1 MIAVLLAALAVAPTE
16 SVPRR
21 YAVVIGVNEPGRPG
35 QSPLSYADD
44 DAARFF
50 AFFSVV
56 SRDAALLSLLDD
68 ETQKL
73 YPEAVAVAELPEE
86 ERVLARVDALFERI
100 RADNRDGH
108 ETEFYFVYSGHGFV
122 DDHGEGHLAMR
133 GGTLSRTELYER
145 IIQRSPAKVNHLII
159 DACDAYFVVNSR
171 GDEDIEALLEKRA
184 LEFLARQT
192 LENFPNTG
200 AVLSTASKAESHE
213 WSEIRAGVFSHGVRS
228 ALVGAA
234 DADQDGR
241 VSYTEL
247 EAFVLAAISGVQHA
261 DANRAVYV
269 RAPKIDRL
277 RPVIDLRG
285 ADRMARLHLAAPVA
299 GRVALADEQGRRYAD
314 LHKASGYPL
323 ALALLPGRRYFV
335 RLDDLEYAV
344 PSDLRDVQLAQLKG
358 GPPRMAARGAIEDAF
373 ARGLFKV
380 PYGPA
385 LVDGF
390 RLGQDQRTDLV
401 VAPPRAGS
409 SALTIAKWGTAGA
422 AVVAG
427 GVAVGTFLAAD
438 SAHERF
444 RSASSFD
451 EETRADADVRRW
463 DSATNVA
470 LGAAISFGVT
480 AGILFV
486 VDAVTE

>member
-1 MIAVLLAALAVAPTE
+1 MIVPLMLAALALAPDE
-16 SVPRR
+16 APRR
-21 YAVVIGVNEPGRPG
+21 YAVVIGVNEPGRTG

-73 YPEAVAVAELPEE
+73 YPEAVAVADLPEE
-86 ERVLARVDALFERI
+86 ARVLERVDALFERI

-122 DDHGEGHLAMR
+122 DDHGEGHLALR
-133 GGTLSRTELYER
+133 GGTMSRTELYER
-145 IIQRSPAKVNHLII
+145 IIERSPAKVNHLII
-159 DACDAYFVVNSR
+159 DACDAYYVVNSR
-171 GDEDIEALLEKRA
+171 GGEDIGKLLEKRA
-184 LEFLARQT
+184 QEFLARQT
-192 LENFPNTG
+192 LDSFPNTG
-200 AVLSTASKAESHE
+200 AILSTASKAESHE

-261 DANRAVYV
+261 DANRAVFV
-269 RAPKIDRL
+269 RPPKIDRS
-277 RPVIDLRG
+277 RPVIDLRD
-285 ADRMARLHLAAPVA
+285 ADRMARLHLDAPIS

-335 RLDDLEYAV
+335 RVDDLEYAV
-344 PSDLRDVQLAQLKG
+344 PTDLRDVQLAQLEG
-358 GPPRMAARGAIEDAF
+358 APPRLAARGAIEDAF

-401 VAPPRAGS
+401 VAPPSSGS
-409 SALTIAKWGTAGA
+409 NALTIAKWGTAGA
-422 AVVAG
+422 AVVSG
-427 GVAVGTFLAAD
+427 GVAVGTFLAAE
-438 SAHERF
+438 SAHDRF
-444 RSASSFD
+444 RTASSFD
-451 EETRADADVRRW
+451 EEARADRDVRKW

-486 VDAVTE
+486 VDAVSE